1 MKILVIGGTGTVG
14 SHVVSHLLADG
25 HQVRVL
31 TTSTEKAGN
40 LPAGVEGVIG
50 SLEYDYTLPNAFE
63 NIEGVYMLNAH
74 TRNEIFQGLNAI
86 AAALRAGVS
95 KFVYQ
100 SIHQVRGKGSHI
112 DHFRSKIMI
121 EDALTKSGLNY
132 VMISPNNFYQN
143 DLWFTQAITQWKSYP
158 QPIGPLG
165 LSRVDVRDIAEVV
178 SKVMVT
184 DRYDGQTIALAGP
197 EILTGERTAEL
208 LTESLGYDVNYAG
221 DDLDQFRASFS
232 PFIPGWMLED
242 WAEMYDFFQKEGL
255 AASGAELNQL
265 TAILGRPPRTYQE
278 FLNDHL
284 NLFAA

>member
-14 SHVVSHLLADG
+14 SQVVSHLLADG

-31 TTSTEKAGN
+31 TTSTEKAGK
-40 LPAGVEGVIG
+40 LPAGVEGDIG
-50 SLEYDYTLPNAFE
+50 SLEYDYTLPMAFQD
-63 NIEGVYMLNAH
+63 IEGVYMLNAH
-74 TRNEIFQGLNAI
+74 TQNEIYQGLNAI
-86 AAALRAGVS
+86 AAALRAGV
-95 KFVYQ
+95 KKIVYQ

-112 DHFRSKIMI
+112 DHFHSKIMI
-121 EDALTKSGLNY
+121 EDALIKSGLNY

-143 DLWFTQAITQWKSYP
+143 DLWFAQAITQWKSYP
-158 QPIGPLG
+158 QPIGALG

-178 SKVMVT
+178 SKVMIT
-184 DRYDGQTIALAGP
+184 DSYDGQTIALAGP
-197 EILTGERTAEL
+197 EILFGVWTAEL
-208 LTESLGYDVNYAG
+208 LFKSLGYEVNYAG
-221 DDLDQFRASFS
+221 DDLDRFRSTFS

-255 AASGAELNQL
+255 AATGAELNQL
-265 TAILGRPPRTYQE
+265 TAILGLAPRTNQE